1 MDDWKNLKTKILKDP
16 EVKKCYDEMEV
27 EYRVIGDLIK
37 LRKAEKI
44 NQEQLARRMGTTQS
58 ALSRFEAGGTNVS
71 IDFLKRMAKA
81 LDKKLDI
88 RFV

>member
-1 MDDWKNLKTKILKDP
+1 MDDWDKIKKEILKDP
-16 EVKKCYDEMEV
+16 EVKKYYDDMEV

-37 LRKAEKI
+37 LRNAEKI
-44 NQEQLARRMGTTQS
+44 NQKQLAKRMGTTQS
-58 ALSRFEAGGTNVS
+58 ALSRFEAGGTNFS
-71 IDFLKRMAKA
+71 IEFLKRMAKA

>member
-1 MDDWKNLKTKILKDP
+1 MDDWNKVKKEILKDP
-16 EVKKCYDEMEV
+16 EVKKYYDEMEV
-27 EYRVIGDLIK
+27 EYRMIGDLIK

-44 NQEQLARRMGTTQS
+44 KQEELAKKMGTTQS

-88 RFV
+88 RFI

>member
-1 MDDWKNLKTKILKDP
+1 MDDWNKVKKEILKDP
-16 EVKKCYDEMEV
+16 EVKKYYDEMEV
-27 EYRVIGDLIK
+27 EYRMIGDLIK

-44 NQEQLARRMGTTQS
+44 NQEELAKKMGTTQS

-88 RFV
+88 RFI